1 MPSKEGRPN
10 WTIWIWAAR
19 PKTLWA
25 AVAPVLL
32 GTAYAFGEGAFHALS
47 ACCAFLV
54 AVFIQVGTNYAN
66 DYQDFAHGAD
76 TADRKGPMRVTQ
88 AGLASPRAVRT
99 AAAVAFLIAF
109 LAGLYLVAR
118 GGWFLLFVG
127 LISILCGAIY
137 SAGRYS
143 LAYLGVADLFVLVFF
158 GPVAVAGTH
167 YAQALAFSW
176 PAALA
181 GLGPGFLATAILVV
195 NNTRD
200 IAEDRAAGKKTLV
213 VRWGRSA
220 GVALYGVCVAGA
232 AAAAAASAMLVGN
245 GWILVALLAMPW
257 GLANLRT
264 LRATSDPAALN
275 SLLGST
281 SRLLLAYSLLFGL
294 GWIM

>member
-1 MPSKEGRPN
+1 MHSKQARPK

-25 AVAPVLL
+25 AASPVFL
-32 GTAYAFGEGAFHALS
+32 GAAIAYGEGAFHALS
-47 ACCAFLV
+47 AGCALLV

-66 DYQDFAHGAD
+66 DYQDFAQGAD
-76 TADRKGPMRVTQ
+76 TAERKGPLRITQ
-88 AGLASPRAVRT
+88 AGLAAPGAVR
-99 AAAVAFLIAF
+99 AAAGLAFLIAF

-127 LISILCGAIY
+127 LISILCGAVY

-143 LAYLGVADLFVLVFF
+143 LAYLGVADLFVLAFF

-167 YAQALAFSW
+167 YAQALTFSW

-181 GLGPGFLATAILVV
+181 GLGPGFLATAILLV

-200 IAEDRAAGKKTLV
+200 VEEDRAAGKKTLV
-213 VRWGRSA
+213 VRWGRGA

-232 AAAAAASAMLVGN
+232 ALTAAASALVSGN
-245 GWILVALLAMPW
+245 AWLLVALLAMPW

-264 LRATSDPAALN
+264 LHAASDPAALN
-275 SLLGST
+275 PLLGST
-281 SRLLLAYSLLFGL
+281 SRLLLAYSLLFGF

>member
-1 MPSKEGRPN
+1 MHSKKARPK

-25 AVAPVLL
+25 AASPVFL
-32 GTAYAFGEGAFHALS
+32 GAAIAFGEGVFHTFSAVCAL
-47 ACCAFLV
+47 LV

-76 TADRKGPMRVTQ
+76 TAERKGPLRITQ
-88 AGLASPRAVRT
+88 AGLARPGTVR
-99 AAAVAFLIAF
+99 AAAGLAFLLAL

-127 LISILCGAIY
+127 LISILCGALY

-143 LAYLGVADLFVLVFF
+143 LAYLGIADLFVLVFF

-181 GLGPGFLATAILVV
+181 GLGPGFLATAILLV

-213 VRWGRSA
+213 ARWGRGA

-232 AAAAAASAMLVGN
+232 ALTAAASALLAGN
-245 GWILVALLAMPW
+245 AWLLTAILAMPW

-264 LRATSDPAALN
+264 LRATSDPAVLN
-275 SLLGST
+275 PLLGST
-281 SRLLLAYSLLFGL
+281 SRLLLAYSLLFGF

>member
-1 MPSKEGRPN
+1 MPSKEGRPD

-32 GTAYAFGEGAFHALS
+32 GTAFAFGEDAFHALS

-66 DYQDFAHGAD
+66 DYQDFAQGAD
-76 TADRKGPMRVTQ
+76 TADRKGPMRITQ

-99 AAAVAFLIAF
+99 AAAIAFLIAF
-109 LAGLYLVAR
+109 LAGLYLVVR
-118 GGWFLLFVG
+118 GGWLLLFIG
-127 LISILCGAIY
+127 LVSILCGAIY

-143 LAYLGVADLFVLVFF
+143 LAYLGIADLFVLVFF

-167 YAQALAFSW
+167 YVQALTFSW
-176 PAALA
+176 PVALA
-181 GLGPGFLATAILVV
+181 GLGPGFLATAILLV

-200 IAEDRAAGKKTLV
+200 IEEDRAAGKKTLV

-220 GVALYGVCVAGA
+220 GILLYGVCVAGA
-232 AAAAAASAMLVGN
+232 AVVVAASAMLAGN
-245 GWILVALLAMPW
+245 GWILVALLATPW
-257 GLANLRT
+257 GLANMRT
-264 LRATSDPAALN
+264 LRATSDPAVLN
-275 SLLGST
+275 PLLSST
-281 SRLLLAYSLLFGL
+281 SRLLLAYCLLFGL
-294 GWIM
+294 GRIM